1 MQQKTITDE
10 TLKMG
15 VDVLAEKDPDLYEVR
30 ARLGYPPIWTRE
42 PGFASLIHIIL
53 EQQVS
58 LKAAATM
65 FQRLAS
71 HLGSVTPE
79 LVQRA
84 GEPELRR
91 VGLTRQKSRYCVELA
106 NRITDGKLDL
116 AQVEKLD
123 DVQGRSHLLEV
134 PGLGPW
140 TVDIYYMMALRRPD
154 VWPQGDLALASAI
167 QDIKNLD
174 ARPTKEEQLAFAE
187 QWAPWRALPDVRGCT
202 RLGWPWA
209 NRLCKLVRAAFKLAG
224 RTARG
229 ATARGNASDQSG
241 RSGRSH

>member
-187 QWAPWRALPDVRGCT
+187 QWAPWRAV
-202 RLGWPWA
+202 
-209 NRLCKLVRAAFKLAG
+209 AARMLWMHYLD
-224 RTARG
+224 ARG
-229 ATARGNASDQSG
+229 Q
-241 RSGRSH
+241 

>member
-10 TLKMG
+10 TLKKG
-15 VDVLAEKDPDLYEVR
+15 VDTLAGRDPDLHRVY

-42 PGFASLIHIIL
+42 PGFASLVHIIL

-58 LKAAATM
+58 IKAAATM
-65 FQRLAS
+65 FERLAS
-71 HLGSVTPE
+71 YLGSVTPE
-79 LVQRA
+79 SVKKA
-84 GEPELRR
+84 GESGLRN

-106 NRITDGKLDL
+106 NRITSGELDL
-116 AQVEKLD
+116 SQLESLD
-123 DVQGRSHLLEV
+123 DGLGRSHLLNV

-187 QWAPWRALPDVRGCT
+187 QWAPWRALPDVRGCSW
-202 RLGWPWA
+202 LGRSWA

>member
-10 TLKMG
+10 TLRMG
-15 VDVLAEKDPDLYEVR
+15 VDVLAEKDPDLCEVR

-42 PGFASLIHIIL
+42 PGFASLINIIL

-58 LKAAATM
+58 IKAAAKM

-71 HLGSVTPE
+71 HLGSVTPK

-106 NRITDGKLDL
+106 NRITSGELDL
-116 AQVEKLD
+116 SRLATLD
-123 DVQGRSHLLEV
+123 DAEGRRHLLEI

-154 VWPQGDLALASAI
+154 VWPQGDLALASVI
-167 QDIKNLD
+167 RDIKNLD
-174 ARPTKEEQLAFAE
+174 ARPTQEEQLAFAE
-187 QWAPWRALPDVRGCT
+187 QWAPWRAV
-202 RLGWPWA
+202 
-209 NRLCKLVRAAFKLAG
+209 AARMLWMHYLD
-224 RTARG
+224 ARG
-229 ATARGNASDQSG
+229 Q
-241 RSGRSH
+241 

>member
-1 MQQKTITDE
+1 MNSQKLTDK
-10 TLKMG
+10 TLRLG
-15 VDVLAEKDPDLYEVR
+15 VDTLAGRDPDLHRVY
-30 ARLGYPPIWTRE
+30 ARLGYPPLWTRE
-42 PGFASLIHIIL
+42 PGFASLVHIIL

-58 LKAAATM
+58 IKAAATM

-106 NRITDGKLDL
+106 NRITGGELDL
-116 AQVEKLD
+116 SQLAALD
-123 DVQGRSHLLEV
+123 DVEGRSHLLDI

-140 TVDIYYMMALRRPD
+140 TVDIYYMMALGRPD

-167 QDIKNLD
+167 QDIKKLD
-174 ARPTKEEQLAFAE
+174 ARPTKNEQLAFAE
-187 QWAPWRALPDVRGCT
+187 QWAPWRAV
-202 RLGWPWA
+202 
-209 NRLCKLVRAAFKLAG
+209 AARMLWMHYLD
-224 RTARG
+224 ARG
-229 ATARGNASDQSG
+229 Q
-241 RSGRSH
+241 